1 MSFVYPLVDTCGGI
15 LTGNFGKISYK
26 QNSAYGNN
34 ERCLWVIMPEA
45 IRDFTGIK
53 VQLVKDGFE
62 LRYDYVTMSYLH
74 FEIGDARFRTNL
86 YVVSLN
92 SFLLLSKSP

>member
-1 MSFVYPLVDTCGGI
+1 MDTCGGI

-45 IRDFTGIK
+45 IRDFTSIK

-62 LRYDYVTMSYLH
+62 LRYDYVTLSYFA
-74 FEIGDARFRTNL
+74 FEDGDASLRTKL
-86 YVVSLN
+86 
-92 SFLLLSKSP
+92 